1 MEANGLAGRKLMIC
15 DIGVPR
21 NVDPDCN
28 EVAGVTAYNVDDL
41 TAVVAKNT
49 AMRQKEIIQAK
60 VLLQEEAELFSS
72 WRQSLSTIPTINK
85 LQRQAEEFRT
95 MEVKK
100 ASKKLDGLSDKE
112 LEAVERLSRGIVNK
126 LLHGPMSHLRK
137 TEGGEKAQ
145 ALKNLKEMYRIEE
158 GEENG
163 KRR

>member
-21 NVDPDCN
+21 NVDPDTGS
-28 EVAGVTAYNVDDL
+28 VDGITAYNVDDL
-41 TAVVAKNT
+41 SAVVAKNT
-49 AMRQKEIIQAK
+49 AMRQKEMIEAK
-60 VLLQEEAELFSS
+60 SLLREEADAFSS

-85 LQRQAEEFRT
+85 LQQQAEEFRT

-100 ASKKLDGLSDKE
+100 ASKKLDGLSDRE

-137 TEGGEKAQ
+137 TEGGDKAQ
-145 ALKNLKEMYRIEE
+145 ALKSLQTMYELD
-158 GEENG
+158 GEE
-163 KRR
+163 K